1 MKSIIL
7 FLSILIGISSCIV
20 EVDLNPP
27 HIVVGNLNEY
37 ETKEVI
43 HEIWSGGV
51 LIYEEAI
58 YYTWLEIEFQ
68 NYGGLKADNIWAEV
82 IFYDGNREIQ
92 TITIYIPDIRS
103 GHSYTYTLDTGFES
117 MYDYSDYEVNVYW
130 E

>member
-1 MKSIIL
+1 MKSTVL

-27 HIVVGNLNEY
+27 YIEVGNLNEY
-37 ETKEVI
+37 ETKEVT

-68 NYGGLKADNIWAEV
+68 NKGGLRAENVWAEV
-82 IFYDGNREIQ
+82 TFYDGNREIK
-92 TITIYIPDIRS
+92 TTNIYLPDIRA
-103 GHSYTYTLDTGFES
+103 GHSYNYTLDTGFDS
-117 MYDYSDYEVNVYW
+117 IYDYTDYEVNVIW

>member
-1 MKSIIL
+1 MKTIIL
-7 FLSILIGISSCIV
+7 YLSILIGISSCIV

-27 HIVVGNLNEY
+27 HIDIGTLNEF

-58 YYTWLEIEFQ
+58 YYAWLEIEFQ
-68 NYGGLKADNIWAEV
+68 NNGGLKAENIWAEV

-103 GHSYTYTLDTGFES
+103 GHSYTYTLDTGFET

>member
-1 MKSIIL
+1 MKTIIL
-7 FLSILIGISSCIV
+7 YLSILIGISSCIV

-27 HIVVGNLNEY
+27 HIDIGTLNEF

-58 YYTWLEIEFQ
+58 YYAWLEIEFQ
-68 NYGGLKADNIWAEV
+68 NNGGLKAENIWAEV

-103 GHSYTYTLDTGFES
+103 GNSYNYTLDTGFES
-117 MYDYSDYEVNVYW
+117 IYDYSDYEVNVYW